1 MELHRDTPYCRNQG
15 MLYKGRELCPE
26 AVAFMASIGFKYVGH
41 VTEVRQRS
49 PGRGGPVRQVKVLA
63 SPERCPTD
71 AGKRGKFCEMQ
82 AYFINQ
88 RSERGPPISV
98 ADLPWVE

>member
-1 MELHRDTPYCRNQG
+1 

-26 AVAFMASIGFKYVGH
+26 AVAFMGSIGFKYAGH
-41 VTEVRQRS
+41 VTEVRQRA
-49 PGRGGPVRQVKVLA
+49 PGRGSPARQVKVLA

-82 AYFINQ
+82 AYFINM
-88 RSERGPPISV
+88 RGERPPISV